1 MRFWPRQLPAQIAL
15 AMAIAGSSI
24 AVLTVVVTEH
34 DANALA
40 AARDAVAAAPRG
52 FGFELA
58 PVAGTVLLVADAA
71 AVASH
76 PGPVVEVAADGSLML
91 RRPMPSG
98 AASPGT
104 ASGAAIVLPARS
116 ITAIG
121 PEARAALV
129 ALVGRFVDVRPV
141 PPGRVRTEGLDA
153 EGVAVA
159 TLLQWV
165 P

>member
-1 MRFWPRQLPAQIAL
+1 
-15 AMAIAGSSI
+15 MAIAGSSI
-24 AVLTVVVTEH
+24 VVLTVVVTAH
-34 DANALA
+34 DANVRAQE
-40 AARDAVAAAPRG
+40 RDAVVTAPRG

-76 PGPVVEVAADGSLML
+76 PGPVVEVVADGSLLL

-98 AASPGT
+98 AASPGN
-104 ASGAAIVLPARS
+104 APGAAIVLPARS
-116 ITAIG
+116 IAAIG

-129 ALVGRFVDVRPV
+129 ALVGRLVDVRPV
-141 PPGRVRTEGLDA
+141 PAGRVRAEGLDA
-153 EGVAVA
+153 DGVAVA
-159 TLLQWV
+159 TLVQWV